1 MQLDAVPVRV
11 QPAAPRLVEP
21 VGGRI
26 VDYEEDLATSITTYE
41 ELQKL
46 VEGVAVEDG
55 GELVGEP
62 RIMQGDGSVDVGG
75 LARSVRVYPRLNSD
89 PAPGLVERTVKPEAR
104 LVLEDDGAA
113 ASGGFFLIAGNVV
126 RNHAACRSRS
136 ARARRLRGRC
146 TEKPS

>member
-1 MQLDAVPVRV
+1 MQLDAVPVSV

-21 VGGRI
+21 VARGV
-26 VDYEEDLATSITTYE
+26 VDHEEDPAPSITTYE

-55 GELVGEP
+55 GELVREP
-62 RIMQGDGSVDVGG
+62 RIMQRNGAVDVGG
-75 LARSVRVYPRLNSD
+75 LARSVRIYARLNSD
-89 PAPGLVERTVKPEAR
+89 PAPGLVERAVEPEAG
-104 LVLEDDGAA
+104 LVLEDDDAA

-126 RNHAACRSRS
+126 RSHAACRSRS